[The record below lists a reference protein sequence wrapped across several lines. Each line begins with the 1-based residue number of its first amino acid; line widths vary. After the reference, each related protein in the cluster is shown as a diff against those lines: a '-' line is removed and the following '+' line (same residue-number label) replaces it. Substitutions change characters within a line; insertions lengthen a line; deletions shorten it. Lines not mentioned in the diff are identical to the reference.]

1 VPVDDQGRDIAPEAW
16 RERAETAERRVLE
29 YENAITWGVSCL
41 ACSTVLDSSYAETVR
56 AEKAERRIT
65 RVHAIAEEA
74 AAMRYTGGPGDAA
87 LPPEA
92 VLGRRILAALDDSQ
106 EADRGC

>member
-1 VPVDDQGRDIAPEAW
+1 MPETRPCGGCFVYAGRVIAPMADLTCQSPIPIDDQGRDIAPEAW
-16 RERAETAERRVLE
+16 RERAE
-29 YENAITWGVSCL
+29 
-41 ACSTVLDSSYAETVR
+41 
-56 AEKAERRIT
+56 KAERRIT
-65 RVHAIAEEA
+65 GVHAIAEEA